1 MVVQFGVIINDK
13 TASKLQNRIK
23 IKADYKKAFIIVV
36 RIAA

>member
-13 TASKLQNRIK
+13 TASKLQIRIK
-23 IKADYKKAFIIVV
+23 KSKQTIKAFIIVV